1 MDTRTQ
7 RGVTL
12 IEILVT
18 FAIAALLLTL
28 ALPQYSTW
36 LADNQVRN
44 GAQSVSEGLRAAQA
58 AAISRN
64 INAQFVL
71 GVNGWT
77 VQTVDT
83 LQTLQ
88 TASFN
93 EGSQRVTFVGVD
105 AANNPA
111 TKAASN
117 SLGQVLVPTPPAVNT
132 NIVKVDVT
140 FPVSTPTHMR
150 VMVGNGRTGVK
161 MCDVNAPVTV
171 PPDPKACP

>member
-1 MDTRTQ
+1 MASRSS
-7 RGVTL
+7 RSWSR
-12 IEILVT
+12 

-64 INAQFVL
+64 INAQIISTASTAAFM
-71 GVNGWT
+71 
-77 VQTVDT
+77 QDDSADT

-111 TKAASN
+111 TKAAFN

-140 FPVSTPTHMR
+140 FPRLDADAHAGHGGKR
-150 VMVGNGRTGVK
+150 ANGRE
-161 MCDVNAPVTV
+161 DV
-171 PPDPKACP
+171 